1 MPRAQVVVRDSFMLM
16 VFKITTRAVRLNPVG
31 NITTILTK
39 YCTLLL
45 TLYLIMPT
53 EVQEETFTLEEVLAG
68 IKEMHRLIL
77 WNDDHNTFDHVIH
90 CMIRYLDYSDPQA
103 QKIAWKVHNEGKC
116 AILEG
121 SFTEVEVY
129 RKILQQEGL
138 TVSVE

>member
-1 MPRAQVVVRDSFMLM
+1 LSCDNQHAILPA
-16 VFKITTRAVRLNPVG
+16 N
-31 NITTILTK
+31 NNTILTILL
-39 YCTLLL
+39 CLLL
-45 TLYLIMPT
+45 TLPLIMPT

-68 IKEMHRLIL
+68 LKEMHRLIL

-90 CMIRYLDYSDPQA
+90 CMIKYLDYTESQA

-121 SFTEVEVY
+121 SFTEVEIY